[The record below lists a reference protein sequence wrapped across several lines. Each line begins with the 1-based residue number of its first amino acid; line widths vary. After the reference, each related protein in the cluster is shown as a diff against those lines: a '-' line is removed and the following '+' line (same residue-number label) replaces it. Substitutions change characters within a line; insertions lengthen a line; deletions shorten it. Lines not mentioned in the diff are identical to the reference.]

1 MRGPV
6 FALAL
11 ALVAGCA
18 TPPHPPPGRLPEPA
32 DLTGSWLS
40 NWGAMALRQDGAEV
54 TGTYEHRSGRLQGR
68 VDGDLLLFEWEQPG
82 SRAEGVLAARGKG
95 WMRIT
100 AGGGRLAGVWGYRDL
115 YEGGGVWEAER
126 DLRAP

>member
-82 SRAEGVLAARGKG
+82 SRVHIPVEADLSGSTMLQLDLAQDSSDPLNRQEDQS
-95 WMRIT
+95 
-100 AGGGRLAGVWGYRDL
+100 V
-115 YEGGGVWEAER
+115 
-126 DLRAP
+126 